1 MKKIEEI
8 EHHYDELKILWL
20 NYWKEEVV
28 FTYQWWIMVLI
39 LILPF
44 FLWWMLVDKRR
55 IIEIS
60 LVGLFTSGIAFILD
74 QVGTSLRYW
83 IYPYTLTYLE
93 RDLWLPANFSVIP
106 FFYMMIYQWFPKWQK
121 YILAI
126 IVFAFFASFVGES
139 IFKWLGIY
147 KVLKWE
153 HIYSVPFYI
162 MIGVFV
168 KIVLQKLIS
177 IEKECGN
184 GF

>member
-1 MKKIEEI
+1 MKKFEEI
-8 EHHYDELKILWL
+8 EHHYDQLKILWL

-28 FTYQWWIMVLI
+28 FTYQ
-39 LILPF
+39 
-44 FLWWMLVDKRR
+44 WWMLVDKRR

-83 IYPYTLTYLE
+83 IYPYTLAYLE

-162 MIGVFV
+162 IIGVFV
-168 KIVLQKLIS
+168 KMVLQKFIS
-177 IEKECGN
+177 IEKEHGN